1 MKKLLPRH
9 RNLLIVSVL
18 VLATL
23 IVYWDVQHHGFVNYD
38 DGKYITDNAH
48 VKEGLTWDGFRWAIT
63 TTHANFWHPLTW
75 LSHMLDC
82 QLFGL
87 NGGGHHLSGLL
98 LHLANTVLL
107 FMVLLRMTHGVWQST
122 FVAALFALHPLHVE
136 SVAWASE
143 RKDVLSTFFW
153 ILTMGAYLSYVE
165 GPTANRYFLVVLC
178 FVLGLMAKP
187 MLVTLPFVLLLLDYW
202 PLCRFRKESWNSKTE
217 HDKMGPNL
225 KWQFERGVRLLNEKI
240 PLLILAVAAS
250 AVAFIA
256 QETGGATKSLALFP
270 IEARLANGLL
280 SYVAYLEKTFWP
292 SSLTVFYPHPGTSST
307 ISQVAFAGFLLLL
320 LSVCATRFAKSH
332 PYFLVGWLWYLGT
345 LVPVLGLVQVG
356 DHGMADRY
364 TYVPLIGVFIAVSW
378 GLPVLLKGWLHG
390 RTALATIAPV
400 LLAMLMVCSWYQVGH
415 WENSLTLFEHAL
427 RVRQPSPLAH
437 TDLGV
442 ALAEQGNLD
451 QAVWHYSQA
460 LRINPAYLGARVNL
474 GSALAR
480 QGKHGEAIAQYE
492 QALQTKPDLAAG
504 HFNMANAL
512 TAQGRLDA
520 AISHYKEAIRIAPN
534 DPDIH
539 NNLGIAL
546 ARLNRPEEAGF
557 HFRAALRIKPDFEKA
572 RHNLAVTPRRPSG
585 QNSSLSQTTESH
597 P

>member
-9 RNLLIVSVL
+9 RNLLIVSLL

-23 IVYWDVQHHGFVNYD
+23 TVYWDLQHHGFVNFD

-48 VKEGLTWDGFRWAIT
+48 VKEGLTWDGFCWAFT

-87 NGGGHHLSGLL
+87 NGGGHHLTSLF

-107 FMVLLRMTHGVWQST
+107 FVVLLRMTNGVWESA

-202 PLCRFRKESWNSKTE
+202 PLGRFTRQYRNSSTE
-217 HDKMGPNL
+217 HAKMGPNH
-225 KWQFERGVRLLNEKI
+225 KGPFERGLHLLHEKI
-240 PLLILAVAAS
+240 PLLVFAVAAS
-250 AVAFIA
+250 AVAFVA

-270 IEARLANGLL
+270 IEARVANALM
-280 SYVAYLEKTFWP
+280 SYVAYLGKTLWP
-292 SSLTVFYPHPGTSST
+292 SNLAVFYPHPGTSST
-307 ISQVAFAGFLLLL
+307 VSQFAVAGFLLLL
-320 LSVCATRFAKSH
+320 LSVCAIRFARSH

-345 LVPVLGLVQVG
+345 LVPVIGLVQVG

-364 TYVPLIGVFIAVSW
+364 TYVPLIGLFIALCW
-378 GLPVLLKGWLHG
+378 GLPALLKGWLHS
-390 RTALATIAPV
+390 RTALAATAPA
-400 LLAMLMVCSWYQVGH
+400 LLAILMVCSWYQVGH
-415 WENSLTLFEHAL
+415 WQNSRTLFEHAL
-427 RVRQPSPLAH
+427 RVRQSSPLAH

-442 ALAEQGNLD
+442 ALVEQGNLG
-451 QAVWHYSQA
+451 QAVWHYTQA
-460 LRINPAYLGARVNL
+460 LRINPAYLGARLNL
-474 GSALAR
+474 GSALAQ
-480 QGKHGEAIAQYE
+480 QGKHDEAIAHYE
-492 QALQTKPDLAAG
+492 EALQTKQGLAEG

-512 TAQGRLDA
+512 TALGKLDA
-520 AISHYKEAIRIAPN
+520 AISHYREAIRIAPD
-534 DPDIH
+534 DPDMH

-546 ARLNRPEEAGF
+546 ARLNRPEEARF
-557 HFRAALRIKPDFEKA
+557 HFRVALRIKPDFENA
-572 RHNLAVTPRRPSG
+572 RHNLRITLPPYS
-585 QNSSLSQTTESH
+585 
-597 P
+597 

>member
-1 MKKLLPRH
+1 MKKLLPRN
-9 RNLLIVSVL
+9 RNLLIVSLL

-38 DGKYITDNAH
+38 DGKYITDNVH
-48 VKEGLTWDGFRWAIT
+48 VKEGLTWDGFRWAFT

-87 NGGGHHLSGLL
+87 NGGGHHLSGLFF
-98 LHLANTVLL
+98 HLANTALL
-107 FMVLLRMTHGVWQST
+107 FMVLLRMTHAVWQST

-136 SVAWASE
+136 SVAWAAE
-143 RKDVLSTFFW
+143 RKDVLSSFFW
-153 ILTMGAYLSYVE
+153 ILTMGAYVSYVE
-165 GPTANRYFLVVLC
+165 RPTTNRYLLVVLC
-178 FVLGLMAKP
+178 FILGLMAKP

-202 PLCRFRKESWNSKTE
+202 PLGRFTRQSRNSSIQ

-225 KWQFERGVRLLNEKI
+225 KRHFERGVRLLNEKI

-256 QETGGATKSLALFP
+256 QDAGGATKSLALFP
-270 IEARLANGLL
+270 IEARLANVLL
-280 SYVAYLEKTFWP
+280 SYVAYLGKTFWP
-292 SSLTVFYPHPGTSST
+292 SNLAVFYPHAGTSST
-307 ISQVAFAGFLLLL
+307 ISQVAVAGFLLLL
-320 LSVCATRFAKSH
+320 FSVCAIRFARSH

-345 LVPVLGLVQVG
+345 LVPVIGLVQVG

-364 TYVPLIGVFIAVSW
+364 TYVPLVGIFMALAW
-378 GLPVLLKGWLHG
+378 GLPALLKGWLHG
-390 RTALATIAPV
+390 RTALAATLPV
-400 LLAMLMVCSWYQVGH
+400 FFAMLMVCSWYQVGH
-415 WENSLTLFEHAL
+415 WQNSRTLFEHAL

-442 ALAEQGNLD
+442 ALVEEGNLD
-451 QAVWHYSQA
+451 QAVWHYTQA

-480 QGKHGEAIAQYE
+480 QGKHDEAIAHYE
-492 QALQTKPDLAAG
+492 QALQSKPELAEG

-512 TAQGRLDA
+512 TAINKLDA
-520 AISHYKEAIRIAPN
+520 AISHYREAIRIAPN
-534 DPDIH
+534 DPDMH

-546 ARLNRPEEAGF
+546 ARLNRPEEARF
-557 HFRAALRIKPDFEKA
+557 HFRAALRIKPDFENA
-572 RHNLAVTPRRPSG
+572 RHNLHITPRRPCS
-585 QNSSLSQTTESH
+585 
-597 P
+597 